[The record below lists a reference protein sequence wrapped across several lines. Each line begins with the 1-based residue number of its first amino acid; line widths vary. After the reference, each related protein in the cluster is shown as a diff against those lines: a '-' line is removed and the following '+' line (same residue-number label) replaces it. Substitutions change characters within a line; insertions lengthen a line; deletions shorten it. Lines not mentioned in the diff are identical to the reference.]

1 MFNEISVI
9 GRVAQD
15 PKLVVTKDGL
25 NVVSLRVASS
35 TWTKEGE
42 YTTWFIASFWNKPAE
57 YIMKNLKVGDLVHLV
72 GTLRADRE
80 TGNPRVYKKRD
91 GNFASEY
98 EIKGRLITRLTKST
112 KHVDNNDNEMP
123 F

>member
-1 MFNEISVI
+1 
-9 GRVAQD
+9 
-15 PKLVVTKDGL
+15 
-25 NVVSLRVASS
+25 VSLRVASS